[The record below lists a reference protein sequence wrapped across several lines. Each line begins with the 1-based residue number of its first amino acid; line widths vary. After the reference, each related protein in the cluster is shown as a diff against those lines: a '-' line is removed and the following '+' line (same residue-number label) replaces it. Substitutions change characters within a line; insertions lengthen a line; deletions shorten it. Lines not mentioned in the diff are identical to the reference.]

1 MNALLPDPRPI
12 DTLVVPPELDG
23 RRGTNRA
30 RNGIAQ
36 IAATNDLDAIR
47 AWLARFVDTKTTFDS
62 YRKEAER
69 LLLWSVLRLGKPLS
83 SLTHEDL
90 LLYQHFLVDP
100 QPAAQWT
107 ASGGRKHPRSDP
119 RWRPFYG
126 PLSPGSQRQA
136 MVILN
141 VMFAWLVQAGY
152 LAGNPLSLSRQRA
165 HRTKPRITRYLSPE
179 LWLEVKTFIQAMP
192 TGTEREREHHARVR
206 WLFTL
211 LYLGGLRIT
220 EVGENTMGRFFC
232 RCDANGQDRWW
243 LEVFGKGGKERLLPA
258 TAEMMTEL
266 AVYRRERGLPAL
278 PSQAEDTP
286 LVLPIGQSLKPLT
299 RAALHRIV
307 KEVFSGAANAL
318 RARGETH
325 TARADQLEQASAH
338 WLRHSAGSHMADRQV
353 DLRLVR
359 DNLGHAS
366 LTTTSQYLHVD
377 DDRRHRETDEKH
389 RIDW

>member
-1 MNALLPDPRPI
+1 MTTALPAPRPL
-12 DTLVVPPELDG
+12 DALELSPDLDG
-23 RRGTNRA
+23 RHGTNRA
-30 RNGIAQ
+30 SGRMQ
-36 IAATNDLDAIR
+36 VAADTDLDALR
-47 AWLARFVDTKTTFDS
+47 AWLARFADTKTTFDN

-69 LLLWSVLRLGKPLS
+69 LLLWSVLQLGKPLS

-90 LLYQHFLVDP
+90 LVYQHFLGDP
-100 QPAAQWT
+100 QPAARW
-107 ASGGRKHPRSDP
+107 AANGGRKHPRNDP
-119 RWRPFYG
+119 RWRPFCG
-126 PLSPGSQRQA
+126 PLSGSSQRQA

-165 HRTKPRITRYLSPE
+165 RRARPRIVRYLSPE
-179 LWLEVKTFIQAMP
+179 LWLEVKTYIQGMP
-192 TGTEREREHHARVR
+192 VQTGREREHHARVR

-220 EVGENTMGRFFC
+220 EVGTNTMGRFF
-232 RCDANGQDRWW
+232 RRGDETGKDRWW
-243 LEVFGKGGKERLLPA
+243 LEVMGKGGKERLVPA

-266 AVYRRERGLPAL
+266 GTYRRSRGLPAL
-278 PSQAEDTP
+278 PSPGEDTP
-286 LVLPIGQSLKPLT
+286 LVLPVGQSRKPLT

-307 KEVFSGAANAL
+307 KDVFSGAAQSL
-318 RARGETH
+318 RARGEDH
-325 TARADQLEQASAH
+325 AQRAERLKQASAH
-338 WLRHSAGSHMADRQV
+338 WLRHSAGSHMADQQV

-366 LTTTSQYLHVD
+366 LTTTSQYLHAD